1 MSKILTF
8 GELLLRISPDAEGNW
23 LTTNTIPVFVGG
35 AELNVATGLA
45 KWGEDVS
52 FFTALPDHS
61 LTHQILEYLKNL
73 SIDASRISLQGDR
86 IGTYYL
92 HQGKDLKSSGV
103 IYDRAYSSFYFLK
116 PGNINWDKVLD
127 GITHFQFS
135 AICPAVSQDVA
146 DVCLE
151 AVKACKAKNI
161 HVSLDLNYRSKL
173 WKYGKEPIEIM
184 PQLATYCDL
193 IMGNIWAANQMLG
206 TTLRDDLI
214 ALNNKQSYINHAE
227 VTSVEILKRFPNCNS
242 VANTFRF
249 EDGEGIQYYTSLY
262 QDQKLYISQQY
273 NAAKIINKVGSGDTY
288 MGGLLFGIANGFSSQ
303 EIVEFATAAAY
314 KKLFIP
320 TDATS
325 TTKEEIYETIKEYAQ

>member
-8 GELLLRISPDAEGNW
+8 GELLLRISPDAEGSW
-23 LTTNTIPVFVGG
+23 LSTNSIPVFVGG

-45 KWGEDVS
+45 KWGANVS

-61 LTHQILEYLKNL
+61 LTHQILGYLKNL
-73 SIDASRISLQGDR
+73 KIDASRISLQGDR
-86 IGTYYL
+86 IGIYYL

-116 PGNINWDKVLD
+116 PGDINWDKVLE

-151 AVKACKAKNI
+151 VVKACKEKNI

-173 WKYGKEPIEIM
+173 WKYGKDPVEIM

-206 TTLRDDLI
+206 TSLRDDLI
-214 ALNNKQSYINHAE
+214 ASNNQQSYLKHAE
-227 VTSVEILKRFPNCNS
+227 ITSKELLEKFPKCKS

-249 EDGEGIQYYTSLY
+249 EDGEGIDYYTSFY
-262 QDQKLYISQQY
+262 QDEELCVSQQY

-288 MGGLLFGIANGFSSQ
+288 MGGLLYGIANGLSSQ
-303 EIVEFATAAAY
+303 ETVEFATAAAY